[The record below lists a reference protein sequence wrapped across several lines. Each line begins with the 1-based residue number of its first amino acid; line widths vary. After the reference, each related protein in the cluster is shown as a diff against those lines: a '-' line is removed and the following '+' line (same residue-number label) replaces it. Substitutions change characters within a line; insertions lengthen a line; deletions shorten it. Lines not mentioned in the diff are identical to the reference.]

1 MFDLGTAHGEHLLAE
16 LAVHPRPMADQCVP
30 VTGLLGQEA
39 TRACRTRV
47 DVVILRVTDL
57 QEEDRDNSFAKG
69 GKRKLFHRATCIT
82 LASQRLYHE

>member
-1 MFDLGTAHGEHLLAE
+1 MLDLGTPHGERLLAK
-16 LAVHPRPMADQCVP
+16 LAVHPRPMADHCVP

-39 TRACRTRV
+39 TRARWARV
-47 DVVILRVTDL
+47 DVVVLGVADL

-69 GKRKLFHRATCIT
+69 GKRKLFHRAKCII